1 MHVRVDAKR
10 RLYRVDLAR
19 LAEVK
24 AALDGLWG
32 DRLGALKT
40 RAEAQPA
47 SRRHRGRSA

>member
-24 AALDGLWG
+24 AALDELWG
-32 DRLGALKT
+32 ERLGALKAS
-40 RAEAQPA
+40 AEAEPDEPTDA
-47 SRRHRGRSA
+47 GRSA